1 MKNQRKK
8 GGIMTNIIKRK
19 NGNETSPVP
28 VFSGLID
35 QVFQNNLSRFFD
47 DDGWGLDRMNRAF
60 NIPVN
65 IRETDKTYEIEMMAP
80 GMKKENFKLNV
91 NGETL
96 TVSFEH
102 KEENNEENDQK
113 TWIRKEYSQQSFVRT
128 FNLDDT
134 VDANKI
140 EARYEDGVLRLS
152 IAKKEGAQK
161 ISRNIEI
168 Q

>member
-1 MKNQRKK
+1 
-8 GGIMTNIIKRK
+8 MTNIIKRK
-19 NGNETSPVP
+19 NGTETSPVP

-47 DDGWGLDRMNRAF
+47 DEGWGSDRMNRAF

-65 IRETDKTYEIEMMAP
+65 IRETGKTYEIELMAP

-91 NGETL
+91 NGDTL
-96 TVSFEH
+96 SVSFEH
-102 KEENNEENDQK
+102 KEENNEENEQK
-113 TWIRKEYSQQSFVRT
+113 TWIRKEFSQQSFVRT